1 MRILYIVTRGDV
13 IGGASMHVLELA
25 AEMLRRGHQVTLLI
39 GPGEVVA
46 RLAVQRGLT
55 VIVEPALTREISLL
69 NDVRCLFKF
78 IFLIKRLNPAVIHLH
93 SAKAGLLGRL
103 AARVF
108 RIPTVYSVHGWA
120 FNMYRGI
127 FATCY
132 QYIERTFMRLTNL
145 LVLVCQS
152 DVTHAKHLGLPANF
166 NMCLVHNGIADNQQ
180 QAQPGSKSLF
190 RIICVARFEEPK
202 DQQTLLH
209 ALSLLTDDNWQM
221 TFVGSGP
228 NLQKCKELANEL
240 ELANIVFAGERDD
253 VPNLLQESDIF
264 VISSKSESLPVS
276 VIEAM
281 RAALPVVATN
291 VGGMSE
297 LIDSERTGWLVPPG
311 DAAALAGKIQFL
323 MSNPGIC
330 LSMGLAG
337 RQKYCDQFT
346 LKQQCD
352 KLEALYY
359 ELMGTQK

>member
-13 IGGASMHVLELA
+13 IGGASMHVIDLA
-25 AEMLRRGHQVTLLI
+25 AEMKQRGHEVALLI

-46 RLAVQRGLT
+46 RLAVQRGLN
-55 VIVEPALTREISLL
+55 VIVEASLTREISLL
-69 NDVRCLFKF
+69 KDIRCFFKF
-78 IFLIKRLNPAVIHLH
+78 ISLIKRLNPAVIHLH

-103 AARVF
+103 AARVC

-132 QYIERTFMRLTNL
+132 QYLERTFMHLTNR

-152 DVTHAKHLGLPANF
+152 DVTHARHLGLPADF
-166 NMCLVHNGIADNQQ
+166 KMSLVHNGIADNQR
-180 QAQPGSKSLF
+180 QAQPGSKSFF
-190 RIICVARFEEPK
+190 RITCVARFEEPK
-202 DQQTLLH
+202 DQQTLLR
-209 ALSLLTDDNWQM
+209 ALSLLTCDNWQM

-228 NLQKCKELANEL
+228 NLQKCKELSEQLA
-240 ELANIVFAGERDD
+240 LANVVFAGERDD
-253 VPNLLQESDIF
+253 VPDLLQESDIF
-264 VISSKSESLPVS
+264 VISSRSESLPVS

-311 DAAALAGKIQFL
+311 DAAALAEKIQFL
-323 MSNPGIC
+323 MSNPGMC
-330 LSMGLAG
+330 RSMGLAG
-337 RQKYCDQFT
+337 RRKFCDQFT

-352 KLEALYY
+352 KLEALYS
-359 ELMGTQK
+359 ELTGTQK